1 MYSHVTPKFQKPY
14 RTSPP
19 STVTEQP
26 QRTLATRYLHPPASL
41 NSDASLP
48 CTTSQLYV
56 GVALETSMMEVSC
69 VTTSLSRDEKTAR
82 NYNDR
87 IEKMRQEEFSL
98 LQGTHVIDSGC
109 AFIDPIWV
117 DSTYLDHAGTTL
129 CSKSLIDAFS
139 RDMISNLFG
148 NPHSASLSSQLSGR
162 RIDDVRLKVLK
173 FLNASP
179 DHFEVVFVANATAGI
194 KLVADSF
201 RDFPRGFWYGYH
213 RDAHTSLVGVRE
225 VATRGHRC
233 FESDGEV
240 ETWLGGRIAGE
251 DENVD
256 AGVGLFA
263 YPAQSNMNGRRLSL
277 DWYKRLR
284 NLSRE
289 GYRQVYSLLDAA
301 ALLSTTPLDLND
313 ASTAPDFTVLSF
325 NKIFGFPDL
334 GALIMRKD
342 SGHMLRHRKYFG
354 GGTVE
359 MVTCMQENW
368 HIKKETSLHE
378 RLEDGTLPIHSI
390 VAIDSAIDVHHRL
403 FGTLEQVS
411 SHTMYLTKELYQG
424 LIDQKHGN
432 CSSVCE
438 IYQDP
443 TSSYDDSTT
452 QGPVIAF
459 NMRDSAGSWIS
470 NAEVE
475 KLANIKKIHLRSGGL
490 CNPGG
495 IASSL
500 SLSPWEMKRNFS
512 AGQRCG
518 NENDIIGGKPTGMIR
533 VSLGAMSTLKDVST
547 FLAFVKEFFRDTNL
561 SMQPAIRELP
571 LPTSFYIE
579 TVMIYPIKSCG
590 GWKIPLDTTWSIRPE
605 GLAWDR
611 EWCLL
616 HQGSRVALSQ
626 KRYPKMALFKPSLDF
641 KNGLLRIRFT
651 GPKAPST
658 PSEISIPLSQDPSMF
673 EHKAS
678 PSNGFASRVCG
689 DSISPQIYTSDFVTD
704 FFTNILGVPCYLARF
719 PPQGANP
726 STRHAKPHLQYK
738 ASSNETKG
746 TTVPDSASLLRS
758 PMPLLLSNESPILAI
773 SRSSL
778 NRLNETIKS
787 RSPPGKAASAEV
799 FRANII
805 IAEDPALPAGIE
817 QPYIEDSWRNMTFR
831 SSVSQDG
838 ELLPKPTYL
847 EVLGPCRRCQM
858 VCVDQTTAEKDEEPF
873 VSLAKTRR
881 VDGKVFF
888 GVHTGLVGREGQVKV
903 GNKVLGGG
911 ASMDIVLL

>member
-1 MYSHVTPKFQKPY
+1 MKQQLESTMIGLRKRGKKNFQCFKV
-14 RTSPP
+14 RMG
-19 STVTEQP
+19 STLDV
-26 QRTLATRYLHPPASL
+26 LSLTRY
-41 NSDASLP
+41 
-48 CTTSQLYV
+48 
-56 GVALETSMMEVSC
+56 G
-69 VTTSLSRDEKTAR
+69 
-82 NYNDR
+82 
-87 IEKMRQEEFSL
+87 
-98 LQGTHVIDSGC
+98 
-109 AFIDPIWV
+109 V

-129 CSKSLIDAFS
+129 CSKSLMDAFS
-139 RDMISNLFG
+139 RDMMSNLFG
-148 NPHSASLSSQLSGR
+148 NPHSASSSSQLSSR

-201 RDFPRGFWYGYH
+201 RDFPGGFWYGYH
-213 RDAHTSLVGVRE
+213 RDAHTSLVGMRE
-225 VATRGHRC
+225 VATRGYRC
-233 FESDGEV
+233 FESDEEV
-240 ETWLGGRIAGE
+240 ETWLCGHNVGE

-256 AGVGLFA
+256 AGVALLA

-277 DWYKRLR
+277 DWCNRLR
-284 NLSRE
+284 NLCRE
-289 GYRQVYSLLDAA
+289 GYPQTCSFVDAA

-313 ASTAPDFTVLSF
+313 ASAAPDFTVLSF

-334 GALIMRKD
+334 GALIVRKD

-378 RLEDGTLPIHSI
+378 QLEDGTLPIHSI
-390 VAIDSAIDVHHRL
+390 IALDSAIDVHHRL

-411 SHTMYLTKELYQG
+411 SHAMHLAKKLYQG
-424 LIDQKHGN
+424 LKDLKHDD

-438 IYQDP
+438 IYQDS
-443 TSSYDDSTT
+443 TSTYDDSTT

-533 VSLGAMSTLKDVST
+533 VSLGAMSTLKDVSS
-547 FLAFVKEFFRDTNL
+547 FLAFVREFFVDTNSSTQL
-561 SMQPAIRELP
+561 PIRELP
-571 LPTSFYIE
+571 LPSSFYIE
-579 TVMIYPIKSCG
+579 TLMIYPIKSCG
-590 GWKIPLDTTWSIRPE
+590 GWRIPLDTSWHIRPE

-616 HQGSRVALSQ
+616 HQGSRIALSQ
-626 KRYPKMALFKPSLDF
+626 KRYPKMSLLKPSLDF
-641 KNGLLRIRFT
+641 DTGLLRVRFT
-651 GPKAPST
+651 GPIPPST

-673 EHKAS
+673 KHKTS
-678 PSNGFASRVCG
+678 PNNGFASRVCG
-689 DSISPQIYTSDFVTD
+689 DPISPQIYTPDSVTE
-704 FFTNILGVPCYLARF
+704 FFTNTLGVPCYLARF
-719 PPQGANP
+719 PPQGAGP
-726 STRHAKPHLQYK
+726 STRHAKPHLQHK
-738 ASSNETKG
+738 ASRTQTKCKSI
-746 TTVPDSASLLRS
+746 PDSVSLQPS
-758 PMPLLLSNESPILAI
+758 PMPLLLSNESPILTI

-787 RSPPGKAASAEV
+787 KSPPGKAASAEV

-817 QPYIEDSWRNMTFR
+817 QPYIEDSWRNVTFQ
-831 SSVSQDG
+831 SPVSQDG
-838 ELLPKPTYL
+838 KPSWKATYL

-903 GNKVLGGG
+903 GDKVFGGD
-911 ASMDIVLL
+911 AKMDLVQL